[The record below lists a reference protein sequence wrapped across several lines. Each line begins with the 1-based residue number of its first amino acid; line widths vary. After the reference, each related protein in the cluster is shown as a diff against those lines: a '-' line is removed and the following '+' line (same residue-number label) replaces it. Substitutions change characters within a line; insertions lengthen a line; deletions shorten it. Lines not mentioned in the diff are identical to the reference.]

1 MTVPAIDVVSLTH
14 QLARVE
20 KDSFQG
26 KGETRAHLLNEAQ
39 KLVRRLEDPFETI
52 RRITFAE
59 V

>member
-1 MTVPAIDVVSLTH
+1 MAAPIIDAASLTH

-20 KDSFQG
+20 RDSFQG
-26 KGETRAHLLNEAQ
+26 NDEIRAQLLNEAQ